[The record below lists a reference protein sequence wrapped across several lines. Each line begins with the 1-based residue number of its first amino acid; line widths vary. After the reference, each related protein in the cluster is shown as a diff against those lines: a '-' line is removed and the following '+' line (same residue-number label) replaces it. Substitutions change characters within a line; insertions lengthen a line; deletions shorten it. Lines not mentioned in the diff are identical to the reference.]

1 MILGVF
7 ATIFVAIILFFVSCP
22 IVNDISAED
31 LVKNIESIPLPENT
45 QVVEKLSRAGKLVG
59 NGNGMQFFGVVLLES
74 KLPLEELEEYYSSYR
89 KTQWDYIVEIQKTPY
104 IDIIENGSL
113 SFKTDMS
120 NEKRYYIVYSWGN
133 GISPFRDFDLRGN

>member
-1 MILGVF
+1 MLEMG
-7 ATIFVAIILFFVSCP
+7 TECS
-22 IVNDISAED
+22 
-31 LVKNIESIPLPENT
+31 
-45 QVVEKLSRAGKLVG
+45 
-59 NGNGMQFFGVVLLES
+59 FFGVVLLES

-89 KTQWDYIVEIQKTPY
+89 KTQWDYIVEIQKTSY